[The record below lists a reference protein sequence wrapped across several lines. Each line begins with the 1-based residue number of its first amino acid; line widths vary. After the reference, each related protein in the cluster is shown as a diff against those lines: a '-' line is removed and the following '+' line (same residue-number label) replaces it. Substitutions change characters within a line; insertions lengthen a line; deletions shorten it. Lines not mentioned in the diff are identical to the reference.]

1 MQKMK
6 FLFEIVF
13 ILFGLFLICFRPRIS
28 QFAVSQWHKTF
39 PNIKI
44 WEKGYDVFILV
55 GGAAFIAFG
64 LLSAI
69 GIMKFK

>member
-1 MQKMK
+1 MQTMK
-6 FLFEIVF
+6 FLLGIVF
-13 ILFGLFLICFRPRIS
+13 VLFGLFLICFRSRIS

-55 GGAAFIAFG
+55 GGGAFIVFG
-64 LLSAI
+64 LLSVM
-69 GIMKFK
+69 GIIKFK